1 MSAALHGI
9 AVLVKTFPKL
19 SETFVLE
26 EILGLERRGIDL
38 TVYALQAPTDRL
50 QHDSVARVRA
60 PVRYVEGTR
69 VRAQLWLLLR
79 HPLRALRALMLLA
92 RRAEGDRRAD
102 FALACALARRLQRDG
117 SRHLHA
123 HFASRPAGIAELA
136 AMLCGIG
143 YSISAHAKDIYTSA
157 PDVLRR
163 KLSGA
168 RFTVTCTQHN
178 AAALRAC
185 AQRPDTVHA
194 MYHGIDAQRF
204 RAQGARAAHATPL
217 ILSVGRL
224 RAKKGFATLIDAC
237 AQLRDRGIDF
247 ACEIVGYGE
256 ERDRLQA
263 AIAQLRLE
271 GKVHLTGTMNHAAL
285 IHRYDQAAVFA
296 APSQIGADGD
306 RDGIPNVML
315 EAMAMELPVVAS
327 RVSGIPEVVEDGVNG
342 ALVEAGD
349 ARALAAALA
358 RLLADAPLRAR
369 LGAAARRTVLERFDN
384 DRNLELV
391 VRLLREALDAP
402 AALAHAREKIY
413 A

>member
-1 MSAALHGI
+1 MSSPLHGV

-19 SETFVLE
+19 SETFILE
-26 EILGLERRGIDL
+26 EILGLERQGVAL
-38 TVYALQAPTDRL
+38 NLYALQAPTDRL
-50 QHDSVARVRA
+50 QHDTVARVRA
-60 PVRYVEGTR
+60 PVRYVDG
-69 VRAQLWLLLR
+69 AGAGMQLSLLLR
-79 HPLRALRALMLLA
+79 HPLRALRALTLLA
-92 RRAEGDRRAD
+92 RRAEGGRRAD
-102 FALACALARRLQRDG
+102 FALACALASRMERDG
-117 SRHLHA
+117 IRHLHA

-136 AMLCGIG
+136 ATLRGIG

-163 KLSGA
+163 KLGGA

-178 AAALRAC
+178 VAALRAC
-185 AQRPDTVHA
+185 APRPDDVHA

-204 RAQGARAAHATPL
+204 RPQGARAARATPL

-256 ERDRLQA
+256 EQAHLQA

-271 GKVHLTGTMNHAAL
+271 DKVCLAGTMNHAAL
-285 IHRYDQAAVFA
+285 IRRYDEAAVFA
-296 APSQIGADGD
+296 APSQITADGD

-327 RVSGIPEVVEDGVNG
+327 RVSGIPEVIEDQVNG

-349 ARALAAALA
+349 ARALADALA
-358 RLLADAPLRAR
+358 RVLADAPLRAR

-391 VRLLREALDAP
+391 VGLLRKALDAP
-402 AALAHAREKIY
+402 VAHAHAQEKAY